1 SARTVC
7 RIRVASPRPLA
18 LRTERWISMA
28 MVSPTSTRM
37 TLTRSTTGF
46 PVPTRTSTPTS
57 TPVVWPPAAPSSR
70 AGAATPR
77 ARCPRAV
84 EAPPA
89 SPVPQD
95 QDCSGLQEE
104 AVAQDRLQAV
114 VARQR
119 TARLE
124 AALPNPARRALVGD
138 RGADGAPALA
148 LTHPGA
154 AWAPVRTRP
163 GAAAWAA
170 ATAWG

>member
-1 SARTVC
+1 
-7 RIRVASPRPLA
+7 
-18 LRTERWISMA
+18 
-28 MVSPTSTRM
+28 
-37 TLTRSTTGF
+37 
-46 PVPTRTSTPTS
+46 
-57 TPVVWPPAAPSSR
+57 
-70 AGAATPR
+70 R

-138 RGADGAPALA
+138 RGADGARVLA
-148 LTHPGA
+148 LT
-154 AWAPVRTRP
+154 RP
-163 GAAAWAA
+163 GAAWAA
-170 ATAWG
+170 ATAWGRAAAPGPGTTTMTMKKRP